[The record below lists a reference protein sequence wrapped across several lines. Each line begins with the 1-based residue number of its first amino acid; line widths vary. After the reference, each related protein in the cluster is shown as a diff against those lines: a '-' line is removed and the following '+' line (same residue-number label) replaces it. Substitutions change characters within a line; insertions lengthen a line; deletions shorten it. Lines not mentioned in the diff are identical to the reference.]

1 LTRGSIILVL
11 SPPTEAAKGYNM
23 SLRRKLFK
31 VWCGFTVLWWLICI
45 FGGDGNL
52 ILLKFQI
59 GGWRAAYVHLAMT
72 TVIAVGVPI
81 AVLLIGRV
89 VVWGLESR
97 IRTEA
102 DSN

>member
-1 LTRGSIILVL
+1 
-11 SPPTEAAKGYNM
+11 
-23 SLRRKLFK
+23 
-31 VWCGFTVLWWLICI
+31 
-45 FGGDGNL
+45 
-52 ILLKFQI
+52 
-59 GGWRAAYVHLAMT
+59 MT

>member
-1 LTRGSIILVL
+1 
-11 SPPTEAAKGYNM
+11 M

-72 TVIAVGVPI
+72 TVIAVG
-81 AVLLIGRV
+81 L
-89 VVWGLESR
+89 
-97 IRTEA
+97 
-102 DSN
+102 